1 MHIENWLIMATAVRV
16 YISGNSGNKEVRK
29 SEFYLYSDP
38 SLNKSLSKTSFG
50 QFDNSKV
57 YFQILNYFR
66 W

>member
-29 SEFYLYSDP
+29 NEFYLYSDP
-38 SLNKSLSKTSFG
+38 SLNTSFLELLL
-50 QFDNSKV
+50 DNLEV
-57 YFQILNYFR
+57 YFQILDDFH